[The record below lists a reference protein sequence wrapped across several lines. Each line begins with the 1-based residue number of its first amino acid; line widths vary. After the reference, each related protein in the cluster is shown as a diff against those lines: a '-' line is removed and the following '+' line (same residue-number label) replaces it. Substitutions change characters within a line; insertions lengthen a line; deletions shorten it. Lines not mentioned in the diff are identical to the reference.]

1 MQFAFLGE
9 CGLKYTSESILGGET
24 AKPGE
29 FPFMALL
36 GYKKSNDQIIYG
48 CGGTL
53 INRYYVLTA
62 AHCQNENQQIL

>member
-53 INRYYVLTA
+53 INRYYVQTA